1 MQAPVSGSELQVEQL
16 MLELARVH
24 QWTSMYSPGHPFLRE
39 RVETL
44 HDVLSAQ
51 AAKEPSGVLLLGV
64 ARDKVLYR
72 DQFFEARHPI
82 VLAFAE
88 GLYRHHVATIGFGP
102 ETTPDGLAAFY
113 RCLRDLQTGKIE
125 EIPEGFLQREGIRGI
140 CISPVNYREILSR
153 GIIGKDP
160 VGGGQDREET
170 IWRALL
176 ADHRGD
182 EQGERL
188 VADELS
194 EYPELLPL
202 ILRRMRG
209 GVRGARS
216 SPGAGE
222 AQTETV
228 SKEVLQ
234 RMFQRLGQTLKALPD
249 ERKKRVLESLEEGFG
264 NDGAEYGWGGEET
277 APDFYFSLA
286 RSLAEGYTDAEFLEL
301 LAGILSMER
310 KGGKRLLQA
319 FRVIAAGRDVE
330 GSLVPLL
337 GTMSTE
343 GRHAKDYYAGK
354 TWDAV
359 ERLLLERSEEGYL
372 GDDHSRFLES
382 LSGVPGRPAKEMEPA
397 LQVDPALAQ
406 FLEPKAVRRKGI
418 AVLLD
423 LLPQEWPDG
432 DFLDLLASV
441 AETLPGL
448 IEEREF
454 ALLARTLDGIAATG
468 EQGSAVR
475 REAISKALGA
485 ADFRRLAEICLS
497 GPAAARDCGEGLA
510 LLVKHGARSADALL
524 DRLLE
529 EPDKGMRRILLT
541 LLVRIGEPA
550 VPFIL
555 ERLHDLPWYFL
566 RNLCLLLGEIGV
578 PATVPGLVRMVS
590 HKEHRVRREAI
601 QALGKLRATDPD
613 AVSALGRILQTESLF
628 PSPKEDPIR
637 IDAASALSR
646 IGGAEALSYLHR
658 GKMSRRA
665 AVREH
670 CDALLRTKGKG

>member
-1 MQAPVSGSELQVEQL
+1 MQAPVSEFEPQVEQL
-16 MLELARVH
+16 MLELARLH
-24 QWTSMYSPGHPFLRE
+24 QWTSMYAHGHPFLRE
-39 RVETL
+39 RVEAL
-44 HDVLSAQ
+44 HSLIAAQ

-64 ARDKVLYR
+64 ARGKVLYR
-72 DQFFEARHPI
+72 DRFFETRHPM

-113 RCLRDLQTGKIE
+113 RCLRDLQSGKIE

-153 GIIGKDP
+153 GIIGRDP
-160 VGGGQDREET
+160 VGDGTDREET

-176 ADHRGD
+176 SDPRG
-182 EQGERL
+182 EEKAGQWIAE
-188 VADELS
+188 ELS
-194 EYPELLPL
+194 EYPEILPL
-202 ILRRMRG
+202 ILRRVG
-209 GVRGARS
+209 GRARGAG
-216 SPGAGE
+216 PAAVAGE
-222 AQTETV
+222 APQEAV
-228 SKEVLQ
+228 SKEVFL
-234 RMFQRLGQTLKALPD
+234 RMFQRLGQTLKALPED
-249 ERKKRVLESLEEGFG
+249 RRRQVLESLEDGFG
-264 NDGAEYGWGGEET
+264 DGGPEYGGGGEEF
-277 APDFYFSLA
+277 APDFYSSLA

-337 GTMSTE
+337 ETMSTE
-343 GRHAKDYYAGK
+343 GRQAKNYYSGK
-354 TWDAV
+354 TWEAV
-359 ERLLLERSEEGYL
+359 ERLLLERSEEAYL

-382 LSGVPGRPAKEMEPA
+382 LSGVPGRPAMESEPA
-397 LQVDPALAQ
+397 LQVDPALAP
-406 FLEPKAVRRKGI
+406 FLEPKALRRKGI

-423 LLPQEWPDG
+423 LLPQEWGDG
-432 DFLDLLASV
+432 EFRDLLATV
-441 AETLPGL
+441 AEAVPGL

-454 ALLARTLDGIAATG
+454 ALLGRVLDAVAAAG
-468 EQGSAVR
+468 EGSSGER
-475 REAISKALGA
+475 REAVSKVLDA
-485 ADFRRLAEICLS
+485 ADFRRLAEICLA
-497 GPAAARDCGEGLA
+497 GPAAARECGEGHD
-510 LLVKHGARSADALL
+510 LLVKHGARSADCLL

-529 EPDKGMRRILLT
+529 EPDKGMRRVLLT
-541 LLVRIGEPA
+541 LLIRIGNPA
-550 VPFIL
+550 VPSIL
-555 ERLHDLPWYFL
+555 ERFQDLPWYFL
-566 RNLCLLLGEIGV
+566 RNLCLLLGEIGM

-590 HKEHRVRREAI
+590 HKEYRVRREAI

-613 AVSALGRILQTESLF
+613 AVSALGRILQSESMF

-646 IGGAEALSYLHR
+646 IGGADALSYLHR
-658 GKMSRRA
+658 GRMSRRA

-670 CDALLRTKGKG
+670 CDALLRTKGKT